1 MSKKLKGLLLALVLC
16 LQVVVPA
23 AKADAATVLYNNATG
38 YEGNYAYELW
48 KDYGETSMTLKG
60 NGLFECWWQN
70 IGNALFRKGVKWD
83 CTKTYSQLGN
93 ITVNYGVDYQ
103 PNGNSYLCV
112 YGWCRNPLVEYYI
125 VDSWGTWRPP
135 GANSKGTIY
144 VDGAYYDVYETTR
157 VNQPS
162 IDGNTTFQQ
171 YWSVRQSKRTSGTIS
186 VTEHFKAW
194 ERMGMKMGLMYEA
207 ALTVEGYQSS
217 GWADVYKF
225 DIAVGGN
232 TSSGN
237 NSGNNGGNNSGNSN
251 GNGSSAPGTNQ
262 GTTIQC
268 ESMTKSG
275 QYTGNV
281 SNPFNGVALYAND
294 DAVST
299 TVNFSSGTHDFTLRG
314 ASNGD
319 SLARVDLYI
328 GGQNKGTFYYGDANV
343 AEYTLKNVSHG
354 TGNQKVELKVTADDG
369 TWDAYADCLIIGGSG
384 VSVGG
389 SSSSG
394 NNGGNTGNSGNIGNS
409 GNTGSNTGSSTNNNS
424 VQCEAMTKGGQ
435 YTGNINN
442 PFDGVALYANN
453 DKVSFS
459 QYFAYGTHDFT
470 LRGAS
475 NNNNMARV
483 DLYIGGQYKGTFYYG
498 GSYPA
503 EYTIKN
509 VSHGTGNQTIELIVT
524 ADDGQW
530 DAYIDYLK
538 W

>member
-23 AKADAATVLYNNATG
+23 SKAEAATVLYNNATG

-48 KDYGETSMTLKG
+48 KDYGSTSMTLKG

-144 VDGAYYDVYETTR
+144 VDGAAYDVYETTR
-157 VNQPS
+157 YNQPS

-171 YWSVRQSKRTSGTIS
+171 YWSVRQQKRTSGTIS

-194 ERMGMKMGLMYEA
+194 ERMGMRMGLMYEA

-225 DIAVGGN
+225 DISVGGN
-232 TSSGN
+232 GGSSSG
-237 NSGNNGGNNSGNSN
+237 GNNGGNNGGNSD
-251 GNGSSAPGTNQ
+251 GNGSSAPGTNK
-262 GTTIQC
+262 GTEIEC
-268 ESMTKSG
+268 EAMTKSG

-281 SNPFNGVALYAND
+281 SNPFDGVALYGND

-319 SLARVDLYI
+319 NLARVDLYI
-328 GGQNKGTFYYGDANV
+328 GGENKGTFYYGDANV

-369 TWDAYADCLIIGGSG
+369 TWDVYADCLIIGGSG

-389 SSSSG
+389 GSSSG
-394 NNGGNTGNSGNIGNS
+394 GNQGGNTGNQG
-409 GNTGSNTGSSTNNNS
+409 GNTSGGNTNNNS
-424 VQCEAMTKGGQ
+424 MQCENMTKGGQ

-453 DKVSFS
+453 DKVSFT

-475 NNNNMARV
+475 NGGNMARV

-498 GSYPA
+498 DQYPA
-503 EYTIKN
+503 EYTISN
-509 VSHGTGNQTIELIVT
+509 VSHGTGNQTVELIVT
-524 ADDGQW
+524 ADDGRW
-530 DAYIDYLK
+530 DAYLDYLS